1 MIMDRLLN
9 VKTHRDAW
17 RGALEKLKTQT
28 DDDNGSGYYSHE
40 IKAFDETFET
50 FDSLVEWFTGS
61 MTQLYP
67 IYTTKGMK
75 ILSDAIESALKCTPS
90 VSTGNDGFDE
100 PHIIYDCGNPWEILQ
115 NALKEIKEES
125 HSTDPGGQDRK
136 YKFENGQFVNR
147 ISGEPIPKDEPTFIL
162 RARDFHSLAVLK
174 DYLYLIHDD
183 HHKKAVQDRID
194 EFEKFAM
201 DNPVRMKEPGI
212 TGDIEL
218 NEEREED
225 VPITSQLP
233 TP

>member
-1 MIMDRLLN
+1 MNDNTTPKADLQD
-9 VKTHRDAW
+9 VVTHRTAW
-17 RGALEKLKTQT
+17 RRAIVRAKDLT
-28 DDDNGSGYYSHE
+28 DDDNGTGYYTHE
-40 IKAFDETFET
+40 LAVFDRTFEVLEK
-50 FDSLVEWFTGS
+50 LVSEPVGEAEN
-61 MTQLYP
+61 LR
-67 IYTTKGMK
+67 
-75 ILSDAIESALKCTPS
+75 LAIDQALRCTPS
-90 VSTGNDGFDE
+90 VSTGADGFDE
-100 PHIIYDCGNPWEILQ
+100 PHIVYDCGNPWEILQ
-115 NALKEIKEES
+115 EALEAAKTS
-125 HSTDPGGQDRK
+125 DPGGQDRK